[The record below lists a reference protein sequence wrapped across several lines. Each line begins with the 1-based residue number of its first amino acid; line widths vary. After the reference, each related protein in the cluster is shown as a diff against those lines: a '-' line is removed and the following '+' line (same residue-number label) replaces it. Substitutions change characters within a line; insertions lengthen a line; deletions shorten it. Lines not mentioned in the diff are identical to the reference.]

1 MSEFMNEIMNEI
13 EIKPYKLKI
22 IDINNNYCPDCNY
35 KLIKKVKENIPVFTI
50 LTTDPR

>member
-1 MSEFMNEIMNEI
+1 MNEI

-35 KLIKKVKENIPVFTI
+35 KLIKKETTREHTI
-50 LTTDPR
+50 TCKKCSWRVCVSETI